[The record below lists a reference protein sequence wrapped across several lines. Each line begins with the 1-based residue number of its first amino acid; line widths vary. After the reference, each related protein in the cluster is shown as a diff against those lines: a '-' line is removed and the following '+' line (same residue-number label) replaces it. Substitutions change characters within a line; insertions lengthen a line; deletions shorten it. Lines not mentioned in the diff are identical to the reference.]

1 MYANIIPV
9 ATGEKWIGSGV
20 RSSYSVVM
28 ELIGGAREQLVL
40 TAYVLTNMDVV
51 NNIIQVLDRGVRVTI
66 YLYDNSEENTI
77 DEAVRQ
83 IIEVQKEYSYLKV
96 KIVRT
101 KVLHAKVIVADSRKV
116 LVGSANFTHYGLKR
130 NYELGFLVEDAEIAG
145 RILSLI
151 GKVGE

>member
-28 ELIGGAREQLVL
+28 GMIEEAGEQLVL
-40 TAYVLTNMDVV
+40 TAYVLTNIDVV
-51 NNIIQVLDRGVRVTI
+51 NNIILALDRGVRVTI
-66 YLYDNSEENTI
+66 YLYDSGEENI
-77 DEAVRQ
+77 ISEAVRQ

-101 KVLHAKVIVADSRKV
+101 KVLHAKIIVADSRKV
-116 LVGSANFTHYGLKR
+116 LVGSANFTHYGLTS

-145 RILSLI
+145 KILSLV
-151 GKVGE
+151 GTVGE

>member
-28 ELIGGAREQLVL
+28 GMIEEAGEQLVL
-40 TAYVLTNMDVV
+40 TAYVLTNIDVV
-51 NNIIQVLDRGVRVTI
+51 NNIILALDRGVRVTI
-66 YLYDNSEENTI
+66 YLYDSGEENI
-77 DEAVRQ
+77 ISEAVRQ
-83 IIEVQKEYSYLKV
+83 IIEVQKEYSYIKV

-101 KVLHAKVIVADSRKV
+101 KVLHAKIIVADSRKV
-116 LVGSANFTHYGLKR
+116 LVGSANFTHYGLTS

-145 RILSLI
+145 KILSLV
-151 GKVGE
+151 GTVGE

>member
-28 ELIGGAREQLVL
+28 GMIEEAGEQLVL
-40 TAYVLTNMDVV
+40 TAYVLTNIDVV
-51 NNIIQVLDRGVRVTI
+51 NNIILALDRGVRVTI
-66 YLYDNSEENTI
+66 YLYDSGEENI
-77 DEAVRQ
+77 ISEAVRQ

-101 KVLHAKVIVADSRKV
+101 KVLHAKII
-116 LVGSANFTHYGLKR
+116 VGSANFTHYGLTS

-145 RILSLI
+145 KILSLV
-151 GKVGE
+151 GTVGE